1 MNLSLGQPLE
11 PHLPPLQMAV
21 VGHVEW
27 VEFLWVDHLP
37 APGEIIRASK
47 SLQQP
52 AGGGAVIAAQ
62 MAKLVGSAQF
72 FTALGRDELGE
83 RAQAEL
89 QALGLELHVAWR
101 DAPTRRAV
109 TFIDSDGERT
119 ITVIGERLSPT
130 AADPLPW
137 ERLAQC
143 DGVFITAADAAA
155 VRLARRARVLA
166 ATPRLGL
173 GTLQT
178 AAVPLDL
185 LVGSALDPSE
195 QVPANALDPAPTMTV
210 ATEGARG
217 GYTVPGG
224 RFEAL
229 DRGAPLGDSYGAGDS
244 FAAGLTTALAAGL
257 PREQALALACRCGAA
272 CLDGCGAYGGQLR
285 LQPGLNQG

>member
-1 MNLSLGQPLE
+1 MAPPQTP
-11 PHLPPLQMAV
+11 PRQAPAHPPLPRHLQLAV

-37 APGEIIRASK
+37 GPGEILRASA

-52 AGGGAVIAAQ
+52 AGGGAVVAAQ

-83 RAQAEL
+83 RALAEL
-89 QALGLELHVAWR
+89 QALGLEVHVAWR
-101 DAPTRRAV
+101 EAPTRRAV
-109 TFIDSDGERT
+109 SFIDSDSERS
-119 ITVIGERLSPT
+119 ITVIGERLSPS

-137 ERLAQC
+137 ERLASC
-143 DGVFITAADAAA
+143 DGVFLTAADPAA
-155 VRLARRARVLA
+155 VRLARRAKLLA

-173 GTLQT
+173 ETLQA
-178 AAVPLDL
+178 AAVQLDA

-195 QVPANALDPAPTMTV
+195 QLPPGALDPAPKITV

-224 RFEAL
+224 RFVAL
-229 DRGAPLGDSYGAGDS
+229 ERGAPLGDTYGAGDS
-244 FAAGLTTALAAGL
+244 FAAGFSAGLAAGFS
-257 PREQALALACRCGAA
+257 REQALALGCRCGAA
-272 CLDGCGAYGGQLR
+272 CIDGRGAYAGQLQ
-285 LQPGLNQG
+285 L